1 MKISVVIPTYN
12 RIALVERAI
21 DSVLR
26 QSIKPFDIIVVDDGS
41 DDGTSEMIQNKYK
54 PLYIVIDNTEY
65 GYVQL
70 EQTRLTDLELCFR
83 VDFRG

>member
-26 QSIKPFDIIVVDDGS
+26 QSIKRFDIIVVDDGC
-41 DDGTSEMIQNKYK
+41 DDGTSEMIQK
-54 PLYIVIDNTEY
+54 
-65 GYVQL
+65 
-70 EQTRLTDLELCFR
+70 
-83 VDFRG
+83 

>member
-41 DDGTSEMIQNKYK
+41 DDGTSEMIKKN
-54 PLYIVIDNTEY
+54 
-65 GYVQL
+65 
-70 EQTRLTDLELCFR
+70 TDL
-83 VDFRG
+83 